1 VRQVAA
7 PEAPCRPA
15 KGLEEKVKIALFG
28 AGGTI
33 GQRILKEALSRGHE
47 VTAVAR
53 DPSRITSVPAVKG
66 NLLNPLGVA
75 TEIRGNDV
83 VISAIGPRPGE
94 DVKIVPTAATALIA
108 GVKAAGVPR
117 LLIVGGAGSLEV
129 EPGVQLVDTP
139 QFPVAWRGIANAHRD
154 ALEIYRQSDINWTYF
169 SPAISIEPGKRTGHY
184 RVGGD
189 EVLTDARG
197 QSRISAED
205 YAMAI
210 LDEVENP
217 KLARRRVTI
226 AY

>member
-1 VRQVAA
+1 V
-7 PEAPCRPA
+7 PCRPA

-53 DPSRITSVPAVKG
+53 DPSRIAGVPAVKG
-66 NLLNPLGVA
+66 NLQNPFGVA
-75 TEIRGNDV
+75 AEMLGNDV
-83 VISAIGPRPGE
+83 AISAIGPRPGE
-94 DVKIVPTAATALIA
+94 DVQIVPRAARVLIA

-139 QFPVAWRGIANAHRD
+139 QFPAAWRGIAIAHRD
-154 ALEIYRQSDINWTYF
+154 ALEIYRQSDIDWTYF
-169 SPAISIEPGKRTGHY
+169 SPAIFIEPGQRTGHY
-184 RVGGD
+184 RIGGD
-189 EVLTDARG
+189 EVLMDAKG

-210 LDEVENP
+210 IDEVEHP